1 MFFAVMDNP
10 LLSYT
15 RVKKTDY
22 DMEDKVKNKIRKDV
36 IKWELEY
43 IKVFIIG
50 HISKGIGGLKLMS

>member
-36 IKWELEY
+36 IKWELE
-43 IKVFIIG
+43 FIVEKNYKDYKDNTFIDYC
-50 HISKGIGGLKLMS
+50 